1 MAKAQPQNE
10 PKVVNLGDVTE
21 KLVASP
27 LTGDLI
33 PIQSMASLPDT
44 HKHLA
49 KVYPSAQG
57 WTQEAGSVAFHF

>member
-10 PKVVNLGDVTE
+10 AQVVNLGDVTE

-27 LTGDLI
+27 LTGELI
-33 PIQSMASLPDT
+33 PIQPMKALPDT

-49 KVYPSAQG
+49 AVYPTASG
-57 WTQEAGSVAFHF
+57 WTQEAGSVALHF